1 MPQGRGHRPPAED
14 PVNTLISGRCRA
26 VAGDSMCMAGMST
39 CTLGGDRSGIGER
52 GNPMS
57 DRRGL
62 AIVVVLAF
70 VLAACGSSSDE
81 TTTTTSTTFPTDTA
95 ATAATTAP
103 AVTSTTTSSTTTTTS
118 PYGGATLLTTVIQQE
133 LTALGYFEG
142 APDGI
147 LGPMTV
153 EAITAFQTDAGI
165 TADGSYGPETYE
177 ALADAMEADPEIV
190 TVIQEDLMDLKLYP
204 GPADGDYGRGTLGA
218 VEGLQAKCEIEVDGR
233 FTPYTH
239 VCLEQEMGRA

>member
-1 MPQGRGHRPPAED
+1 
-14 PVNTLISGRCRA
+14 
-26 VAGDSMCMAGMST
+26 
-39 CTLGGDRSGIGER
+39 
-52 GNPMS
+52 MS

-62 AIVVVLAF
+62 AIFVVLAF
-70 VLAACGSSSDE
+70 VLAACGSSSDD
-81 TTTTTSTTFPTDTA
+81 TTTTTSTTFPTETTTTTA
-95 ATAATTAP
+95 ATVTT
-103 AVTSTTTSSTTTTTS
+103 TSTTTSTTTTTS

-142 APDGI
+142 VPDGL

-153 EAITAFQTDAGI
+153 EAITAFQTEAGI
-165 TADGSYGPETYE
+165 TADGAYGPETYE

-190 TVIQEDLMDLKLYP
+190 TAIQEDLMELKLYP
-204 GPADGDYGRGTLGA
+204 GPADGDYGSGTLRA

>member
-1 MPQGRGHRPPAED
+1 MCKGGTPA
-14 PVNTLISGRCRA
+14 
-26 VAGDSMCMAGMST
+26 
-39 CTLGGDRSGIGER
+39 CTLGADRSGIGER
-52 GNPMS
+52 ENPMS

-70 VLAACGSSSDE
+70 VLAACGSSGED
-81 TTTTTSTTFPTDTA
+81 TTTTTSTTFPTDT
-95 ATAATTAP
+95 TVTTTT
-103 AVTSTTTSSTTTTTS
+103 AVTSTTTTAVTTTTS
-118 PYGGATLLTTVIQQE
+118 PYGPATLLTTVIQQE

-142 APDGI
+142 VPDGL

-165 TADGSYGPETYE
+165 TADGAYGPETYE

-190 TVIQEDLMDLKLYP
+190 TAIQEDLMELKLYP
-204 GPADGDYGRGTLGA
+204 GPADGDYGRGTLEA

-239 VCLEQEMGRA
+239 VCLEEEMGRA